1 MYLLK
6 LLLYPDIY
14 LVVFWSISHVQH
26 FATYGLKHGR
36 LSCSSPSPWVF
47 SNLCPLNQ
55 WCHPSISSSV
65 IPFSSCLQFLP
76 ASGSFPKRWLF
87 PTGGQSIGA
96 SVSSS
101 ALSVKIQ
108 VWFPLEL
115 KSLICLP
122 SKGRSSTTGFL
133 SSTTVRRHQFSGAQA
148 FFIIQL

>member
-14 LVVFWSISHVQH
+14 LVVVRSFSHVQH

-47 SNLCPLNQ
+47 SNLSPLNP
-55 WCHPSISSSV
+55 WCHPNISSSV
-65 IPFSSCLQFLP
+65 IPFSCLQFFP
-76 ASGSFPKRWLF
+76 ASRSFPKRWLF

-115 KSLICLP
+115 KSLIYLL
-122 SKGRSSTTGFL
+122 SKGCSSTTRFL
-133 SSTTVRRHQFSGAQA
+133 SSTTVRRHQFSGAQP